1 MTMRKMSERN
11 KLIAR
16 LDRMNGI
23 KKMKKRTLTPKQLK
37 AKYEHDIRDLVIK
50 RDKYKCQIAGRYHTC
65 NGRLVAD
72 HRPVK
77 RGNNRYFFDP
87 RNLTTVCN
95 AANFLAEFDPAVNA
109 AICEVVKAREGLGVY
124 ETMIETKSQP
134 FKVTEEYV
142 LGIIEDL
149 KRKAGQ

>member
-1 MTMRKMSERN
+1 MKKVSERN

-16 LDRMNGI
+16 LDKMNGI

-77 RGNNRYFFDP
+77 RGNNSYFFDP

-95 AANFLAEFDPAVNA
+95 VANFLAEFDPAVNA
-109 AICEVVKAREGLGVY
+109 AICEVVKEREGVDVY
-124 ETMIETKSQP
+124 DHMVATKGLP
-134 FKVTEEYV
+134 FKLTEDYV
-142 LGIIEDL
+142 LAVIERLISHD
-149 KRKAGQ
+149 R